1 MLFVEAEG
9 AAIVACG
16 PQRRASPGR
25 RSLGRVHALDSA
37 LRSRLAK
44 RLAWQQALNDPVA
57 DPRNRLP
64 VLRPLQQW
72 QSKRLT
78 SSFADMLAD
87 PRMHP
92 AARFFLTDLYG
103 DRDFSARDRDAGR
116 ILPLM
121 SRLLPESLLR
131 AAVDAIELAVL
142 SHAFDL
148 AMADRLSR
156 RKKPGA
162 PISEKDYAEA
172 YREVGCPRLRRR
184 QIRLIGRVGADL
196 DAAVKKHGV
205 HRLLRASRIPAQL
218 AGLSELQSFLER
230 GFSAFAQ
237 LGGAGEFLGRIDRQ
251 EREVSRRL
259 FAGEADPF
267 RVS

>member
-1 MLFVEAEG
+1 
-9 AAIVACG
+9 
-16 PQRRASPGR
+16 
-25 RSLGRVHALDSA
+25 
-37 LRSRLAK
+37 LAK

-103 DRDFSARDRDAGR
+103 D
-116 ILPLM
+116 
-121 SRLLPESLLR
+121 
-131 AAVDAIELAVL
+131 
-142 SHAFDL
+142 
-148 AMADRLSR
+148 
-156 RKKPGA
+156 
-162 PISEKDYAEA
+162 
-172 YREVGCPRLRRR
+172 RRR

>member
-1 MLFVEAEG
+1 MDA
-9 AAIVACG
+9 
-16 PQRRASPGR
+16 
-25 RSLGRVHALDSA
+25 A

-44 RLAWQQALNDPVA
+44 RLAWQQDLNDPVA
-57 DPRNRLP
+57 DPRNRLAI
-64 VLRPLQQW
+64 LRPLQQW

-78 SSFADMLAD
+78 TSFAAMLSDA
-87 PRMHP
+87 RMEP
-92 AARFFLTDLYG
+92 AAQFFLTDLYG

-121 SRLLPESLLR
+121 SRILPESLLR
-131 AAVDAIELAVL
+131 AASDAIELAVL

-148 AMADRLSR
+148 AMAHRLSR
-156 RKKPGA
+156 RKRPAAAITEG
-162 PISEKDYAEA
+162 DYAEA
-172 YREVGCPRLRRR
+172 YRAVGCPRLRRH
-184 QIRLIGRVGADL
+184 QIWLIGRVGAAL
-196 DAAVKKHGV
+196 DAAVQKHGV

-237 LGGAGEFLGRIDRQ
+237 LGGAEEFLGRIDRQ

-267 RVS
+267 GVS

>member
-1 MLFVEAEG
+1 M
-9 AAIVACG
+9 
-16 PQRRASPGR
+16 
-25 RSLGRVHALDSA
+25 DSA
-37 LRSRLAK
+37 LRKRLAK
-44 RLAWQQALNDPVA
+44 LLAWQQALNDPA
-57 DPRNRLP
+57 SDPRNRLP
-64 VLRPLQQW
+64 TLRRLQQW

-78 SSFADMLAD
+78 TSFAEMLAD
-87 PRMHP
+87 PRMQP
-92 AARFFLTDLYG
+92 AATFFLTDLYG

-131 AAVDAIELAVL
+131 AAADAIELAVL

-148 AMADRLSR
+148 AMADRLAR
-156 RKKPGA
+156 RKKPEG
-162 PISEKDYAEA
+162 PISEKDYAQA

-184 QIRLIGRVGADL
+184 QIQLIGRVGADL

-205 HRLLRASRIPAQL
+205 HRLLKASRIPARL

-230 GFSAFAQ
+230 GFSAFAE
-237 LGGAGEFLGRIDRQ
+237 LGGAEEFLGRIDRQ

-259 FAGEADPF
+259 FAAEADPF
-267 RVS
+267 RLN